1 MSHKHK
7 AKIEKVFEHPTS
19 ANIDVKK
26 LIAALEHYG
35 VKVELTKKHKA
46 KLFYEAEKTE
56 EFILPLPHGE
66 HLSKDEVVMLRHW
79 LEEIGLTPDK
89 IEG

>member
-1 MSHKHK
+1 MSHRHK

-46 KLFYEAEKTE
+46 KLFYNES
-56 EFILPLPHGE
+56 EFVLPLPHGD
-66 HLSKDEVVMLRHW
+66 HLPKDEVVLLRHW
-79 LEEIGLTPDK
+79 LEEIGLTP
-89 IEG
+89 ESVE

>member
-26 LIAALEHYG
+26 LISALEHYG

-46 KLFYEAEKTE
+46 KLFYEEK
-56 EFILPLPHGE
+56 EFVLPLPHGD
-66 HLSKDEVVMLRHW
+66 HLPKDEVVMLRHW

-89 IEG
+89 ID

>member
-26 LIAALEHYG
+26 LISALEHYG
-35 VKVELTKKHKA
+35 VTVELTKKHKA
-46 KLFYEAEKTE
+46 KLFYGEK
-56 EFILPLPHGE
+56 EFVLPLPHGD

-79 LEEIGLTPDK
+79 LEEVGLTPDK
-89 IEG
+89 ID

>member
-1 MSHKHK
+1 MSHRHK
-7 AKIEKVFEHPTS
+7 AKIEKIFEHPTS

-26 LIAALEHYG
+26 LISALEHYS

-46 KLFYEAEKTE
+46 KLFYGER
-56 EFILPLPHGE
+56 EFVLPLPHSD

-79 LEEIGLTPDK
+79 LEEVGLTPDK
-89 IEG
+89 VS

>member
-1 MSHKHK
+1 MSHRHK

-26 LIAALEHYG
+26 LIASLEHYG

-46 KLFYEAEKTE
+46 KLFYNES
-56 EFILPLPHGE
+56 EFVLPLPHGD
-66 HLSKDEVVMLRHW
+66 HLPKDEVVLLRHW
-79 LEEIGLTPDK
+79 LEEIGLTP
-89 IEG
+89 ENVE

>member
-35 VKVELTKKHKA
+35 VKVEMTKKHKV
-46 KLFYEAEKTE
+46 KLFHNNK
-56 EFILPLPHGE
+56 EFVLPLPHAE
-66 HLSKDEVVMLRHW
+66 TLPKDEVVLLRHW
-79 LEEIGLTPDK
+79 LEEVGLTPEN
-89 IEG
+89 IA